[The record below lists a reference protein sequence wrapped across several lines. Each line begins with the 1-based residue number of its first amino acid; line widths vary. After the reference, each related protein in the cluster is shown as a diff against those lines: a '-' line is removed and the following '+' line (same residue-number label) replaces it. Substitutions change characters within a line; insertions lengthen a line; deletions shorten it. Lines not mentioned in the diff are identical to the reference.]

1 LNRSKESY
9 IREQLTKALNR
20 LDLDDTDEDDYE
32 KIRLHL
38 KLALDEFP
46 ET

>member
-1 LNRSKESY
+1 MNRSKESY
-9 IREQLTKALNR
+9 IREQLQKALSR
-20 LDLDDTDEDDYE
+20 LDLDDTDDDDYE
-32 KIRLHL
+32 KIRLYL

>member
-1 LNRSKESY
+1 MNRSKKSY
-9 IREQLTKALNR
+9 IREQLQKALDR
-20 LDLDDTDEDDYE
+20 LDLDDANADDYE
-32 KIRLHL
+32 KIRLYL